1 MNDPQVETA
10 QPNDCPFCRVGDV
23 EMNGTYKSFWV
34 KCMNC
39 GALGPDANGR
49 TEAIKLWN
57 EPTDDIDGAEY
68 NEKMLR
74 KDCDRLRK
82 ELDEATGIVR

>member
-1 MNDPQVETA
+1 MAKCINSYWMRCD
-10 QPNDCPFCRVGDV
+10 DCNS
-23 EMNGTYKSFWV
+23 M
-34 KCMNC
+34 
-39 GALGPDANGR
+39 GPDADSRLG
-49 TEAIKLWN
+49 AIKLWN

-82 ELDEATGIVR
+82 ELDEATGEIR